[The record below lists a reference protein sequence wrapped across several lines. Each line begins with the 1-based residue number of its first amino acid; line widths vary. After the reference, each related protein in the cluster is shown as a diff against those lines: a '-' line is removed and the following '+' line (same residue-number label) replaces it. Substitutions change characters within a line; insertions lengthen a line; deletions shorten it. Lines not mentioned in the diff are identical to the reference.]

1 MMEQAL
7 PSLPF
12 PPSFFI
18 QSPLLSRL
26 SLDPAFPHLESYKAM
41 SEMMTTNMLV
51 KIKEAPPYI
60 TREWQGLGVRVTI
73 K

>member
-1 MMEQAL
+1 MAL
-7 PSLPF
+7 VVNPRYVLAAAPPSLYE
-12 PPSFFI
+12 SYKV
-18 QSPLLSRL
+18 R
-26 SLDPAFPHLESYKAM
+26 HKERYLESYKAM
-41 SEMMTTNMLV
+41 LEMMTTNMLV